1 MNVPTNS
8 GKRADVGK
16 AGAFDPRNREAMV
29 ARLLEGS
36 ASWIVPHYVFDSTAR
51 RTGLARWIE
60 YAATTARAAIS
71 IKKLTFDNVDQKLPI
86 QPAAI
91 FPRKLVASQIPITV
105 ERDALEAMFD
115 TNERP
120 IGEK

>member
-1 MNVPTNS
+1 MTIRRKVIP
-8 GKRADVGK
+8 
-16 AGAFDPRNREAMV
+16 
-29 ARLLEGS
+29 L
-36 ASWIVPHYVFDSTAR
+36 YVFDSAVR
-51 RTGLARWIE
+51 RTGFARWIE
-60 YAATTARAAIS
+60 YAAATARAAIS
-71 IKKLTFDNVDQKLPI
+71 RKKLTFDNVDQKLPI